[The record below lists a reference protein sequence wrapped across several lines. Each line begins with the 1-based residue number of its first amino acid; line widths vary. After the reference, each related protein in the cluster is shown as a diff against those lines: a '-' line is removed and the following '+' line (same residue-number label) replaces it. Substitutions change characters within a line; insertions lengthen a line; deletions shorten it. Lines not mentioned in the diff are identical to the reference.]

1 MADWHF
7 WIGAFDR
14 SMLVAD
20 WHLWIGEYWC
30 LDQHAWIGVLLVVL
44 GSKFQR
50 EEFLAV
56 LGSALFS
63 LCLDRSYSYRAW
75 IGVSDGIERAP
86 CLDRSFK
93 EEFGIER
100 ESHEWRERV

>member
-1 MADWHF
+1 MADRRF
-7 WIGAFDR
+7 WIDAFDR
-14 SMLVAD
+14 SMRVAD

-30 LDQHAWIGVLLVVL
+30 LDQHAWIGVLLIVL

-63 LCLDRSYSYRAW
+63 SCLDRRYSCHAW
-75 IGVSDGIERAP
+75 IGVSDGIERVP